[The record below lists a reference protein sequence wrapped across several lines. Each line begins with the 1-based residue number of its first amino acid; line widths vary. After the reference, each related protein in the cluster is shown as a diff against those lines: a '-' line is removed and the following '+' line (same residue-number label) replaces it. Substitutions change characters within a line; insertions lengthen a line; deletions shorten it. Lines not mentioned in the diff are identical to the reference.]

1 MQQSTLRVHLVTGV
15 LLIALSQSLNAKAPT
30 VRLTITGAELPDLI
44 ETSDPAALANIW
56 AGIFIGGPAEEPDRS
71 LPRYLVMFSVR
82 WSSDAG
88 DTIEPKYVVR
98 YVHDPRTA
106 RGFVYLPGRGE
117 GGYAMNARS
126 MLRDGQDGRWH
137 RADPRWSDALVRA
150 LSARS
155 SAPRR

>member
-1 MQQSTLRVHLVTGV
+1 MHRSTLRVHLVAGA
-15 LLIALSQSLNAKAPT
+15 LLVALSQSLNAKAPT
-30 VRLTITGAELPDLI
+30 VRLTIAGAELPGLI
-44 ETSDPAALANIW
+44 ETSDPAAL
-56 AGIFIGGPAEEPDRS
+56 S
-71 LPRYLVMFSVR
+71 
-82 WSSDAG
+82 
-88 DTIEPKYVVR
+88 KYVVR

-117 GGYAMNARS
+117 GGYAMNAGS